1 MREGEVG
8 GWMCEDEIW
17 DGKKI
22 RNAHVVDANR
32 EVAIVLQLPY
42 YTQRVICRPLI
53 LPSLILQAS

>member
-1 MREGEVG
+1 
-8 GWMCEDEIW
+8 MCEW

-22 RNAHVVDANR
+22 RNADVVDANR